1 MRRVTVQNETRNTEL
16 AHAEWRGSTIG
27 RARGLMGRRG
37 LDQGDGIVIAP
48 CNSVTMFF
56 MRFPLDIVY
65 VDRDGVVV
73 KTVTDLK
80 PYRNSLGG
88 RQAHIAIEL
97 PVGTIAAS
105 GTVPGDRITFLD

>member
-1 MRRVTVQNETRNTEL
+1 MRRVTVQNETRGTEL
-16 AHAEWRGSTIG
+16 ARAEWRGSVIG

-65 VDRDGVVV
+65 VDKAGTVV

-80 PYRNSLGG
+80 PFRNSLGG
-88 RQAHIAIEL
+88 RHAHVAIEL
-97 PVGTIAAS
+97 PVGTITAS
-105 GTVPGDRITFLD
+105 GTLPGDHIAFLD